1 MKLVSQRGA
10 NTEKVCREPDM
21 STPLWRADSH
31 DIGPAEGLVVCCL
44 CRGNG
49 AWGRD
54 YPPFSFL
61 GIGSEKSVGGYS
73 SSSSS
78 TKPVPSIS

>member
-21 STPLWRADSH
+21 STPLWRCRQPRHRSSGGAC
-31 DIGPAEGLVVCCL
+31 VCCL

-54 YPPFSFL
+54 YSPFSFL
-61 GIGSEKSVGGYS
+61 GIGCEKSLGGY
-73 SSSSS
+73 SSSS